1 VWTRSACYNKDSDK
15 LLLGHVVSQL
25 VDTLRYKL

>member
-1 VWTRSACYNKDSDK
+1 MRAVCYNKDSDK

-25 VDTLRYKL
+25 IDTPHYML